1 MEKLLRGD
9 ACHEYLLK
17 KRPLLQ
23 FDETADFM
31 AWRQCMRETL
41 SNVLGDMP
49 QECQLNVAVEYEK
62 HEDGYRKIR
71 FTYAAEEF
79 ARVPAYLLVPDG
91 NGPFPV
97 ALCLQG
103 HTTGMHISM
112 GEARFPGD
120 DKWIPHYSHGLNAVR
135 NGFAALVIEQR
146 GMGERVSEVTKDD
159 HFAAHTALLVGRTLI
174 GERVWDISRGIDA
187 LGYFAGQNLDVRR
200 LACVGNS
207 GGGTASY
214 YAAAVDKRIGLTVAS
229 CSVCSYAD
237 SIGAMYHCICN
248 YLPGAAKYFD
258 MGEVSALIAPRG
270 LIVVAGENDPI
281 FPIAGVRK
289 VYDTIEQIYKICG
302 VPNKCRLIV
311 NDGGHDF
318 KGDAVW
324 KIAACAI

>member
-103 HTTGMHISM
+103 HTTGMQRAFRATIS
-112 GEARFPGD
+112 
-120 DKWIPHYSHGLNAVR
+120 
-135 NGFAALVIEQR
+135 GFLII
-146 GMGERVSEVTKDD
+146 
-159 HFAAHTALLVGRTLI
+159 HT
-174 GERVWDISRGIDA
+174 D
-187 LGYFAGQNLDVRR
+187 
-200 LACVGNS
+200 
-207 GGGTASY
+207 
-214 YAAAVDKRIGLTVAS
+214 LTRCEMV
-229 CSVCSYAD
+229 
-237 SIGAMYHCICN
+237 
-248 YLPGAAKYFD
+248 LPR
-258 MGEVSALIAPRG
+258 S
-270 LIVVAGENDPI
+270 
-281 FPIAGVRK
+281 
-289 VYDTIEQIYKICG
+289 
-302 VPNKCRLIV
+302 
-311 NDGGHDF
+311 
-318 KGDAVW
+318 
-324 KIAACAI
+324 